1 MHTIEQ
7 AIDALKRG
15 EVIIVIDD
23 EHRENEGDFIALGEK
38 ATPEV
43 INYMAT
49 KGKGLICTPIE
60 KSLAERLL
68 LTEMVARN
76 TDDHGTNFSIS
87 IDHMDT
93 HTGISAFERSK
104 TILSLL
110 EDDISPGDYKRPGHV
125 FPLIADPDGVVKRP
139 GHTEAAIDL
148 AKLAGAKP
156 VGVICEIMREDGEMM
171 RTKELKAF
179 AEAEALV
186 MVTIEQLV
194 EYRKSHDHLVTREA
208 HIQLPTALGN
218 FSMVGYVEKVT
229 GKEHVALIKGDV
241 SKEDAPLVRVHS
253 ECLTGDVFGSKRCD
267 CGPQLER
274 AIEEIEA
281 RGVGAVIYMRQEGRG
296 IGLINK
302 LKAYELQEQG
312 FDTVEANHQLGFGA
326 DLRDYSIAAQIVKD
340 LGMNRIALMTNNPRK
355 IEGLR
360 RYGIDV
366 VKRQP
371 IQIQPNESNEK
382 YLKTKTEKLGHLFL
396 DK

>member
-1 MHTIEQ
+1 MDTIEQ
-7 AIDALKRG
+7 ALEALKRG

-23 EHRENEGDFIALGEK
+23 EHRENEGDFIALGEH

-60 KSLAERLL
+60 KALADKLL
-68 LTEMVARN
+68 LTEMVSRN

-87 IDHMDT
+87 IDHVNT
-93 HTGISAFERSK
+93 HTGISAFERSQ
-104 TILSLL
+104 TILALL
-110 EDDISPGDYKRPGHV
+110 EEDSRPVDFNRPGHV
-125 FPLIADPDGVVKRP
+125 FPLIADPDGVLKRP

-156 VGVICEIMREDGEMM
+156 VGVICEIMREDGQMM
-171 RTKELKAF
+171 RTQELKAF
-179 AEAEALV
+179 AEKEGLV

-194 EYRKSHDHLVTREA
+194 EYRKRHDTLITREA
-208 HIQLPTALGN
+208 DIQLPTSFGD
-218 FSMVGYVEKVT
+218 FKMVGYVETVT
-229 GKEHVALIKGDV
+229 GKEHVALIKGDLTR
-241 SKEDAPLVRVHS
+241 EEAPLVRVHS

-274 AIEEIEA
+274 AIETIEA

-312 FDTVEANHQLGFGA
+312 YDTVEANYHLGFGD
-326 DLRDYSIAAQIVKD
+326 DLRDYSIAAQILKD
-340 LGMNRIALMTNNPRK
+340 LGLESITLMTNNPRK
-355 IEGLR
+355 LEGLT
-360 RYGIDV
+360 RYGININE
-366 VKRQP
+366 RQA
-371 IQIQPNESNEK
+371 IEITANENNAH
-382 YLKTKTEKLGHLFL
+382 YLKTKSTKLGHLL
-396 DK
+396 KDQ

>member
-7 AIDALKRG
+7 ALEALKRG

-23 EHRENEGDFIALGEK
+23 EYRENEGDFIALGEH

-60 KSLAERLL
+60 KTLADRLL
-68 LTEMVARN
+68 LTEMVSRN

-87 IDHMDT
+87 IDHIGT
-93 HTGISAFERSK
+93 HTGISAFERSQ
-104 TILSLL
+104 TILALL
-110 EDDISPGDYKRPGHV
+110 EESSTPVDFKRPGHV

-156 VGVICEIMREDGEMM
+156 VGVICEIMREDGQMM
-171 RTKELKAF
+171 RTSELKAF
-179 AEAEALV
+179 AEAESLV
-186 MVTIEQLV
+186 MITIEQLV
-194 EYRKSHDHLVTREA
+194 EYRKRHDRLVTREA
-208 HIQLPTALGN
+208 NIQLPTLRGD
-218 FSMVGYVEKVT
+218 FKMVGYVETVT
-229 GKEHVALIKGDV
+229 GKEHVALIKGDLT
-241 SKEDAPLVRVHS
+241 KDEAPLVRVHS

-274 AIEEIEA
+274 ALETIEE

-312 FDTVEANHQLGFGA
+312 YDTVEANHQLGFGA
-326 DLRDYSIAAQIVKD
+326 DLRDYSIAAQILKD
-340 LGMNRIALMTNNPRK
+340 LGLETITLMTNNPRK
-355 IEGLR
+355 LEGLT
-360 RYGIDV
+360 RYGININ
-366 VKRQP
+366 KRQA
-371 IQIQPNESNEK
+371 IEIAANENNAD
-382 YLKTKTEKLGHLFL
+382 YLKTKSTKLGHLL
-396 DK
+396 NNQ